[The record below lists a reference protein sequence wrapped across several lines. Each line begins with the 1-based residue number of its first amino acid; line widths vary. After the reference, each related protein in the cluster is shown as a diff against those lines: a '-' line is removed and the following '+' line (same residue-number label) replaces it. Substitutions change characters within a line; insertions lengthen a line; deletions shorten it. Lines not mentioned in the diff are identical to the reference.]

1 MLTQSDASN
10 NEANEKFPPPQ
21 SDAIKP
27 KQKKIR
33 VNKSEIVWGDAFF
46 KTQLSEFP
54 AHILQRIT
62 PSKSDGYIN
71 FQTKGGTVHE
81 YSISENGYCE
91 LCDIM
96 LRRNRYF
103 AHSETKRHMV
113 NLKLKQLNLVDV

>member
-1 MLTQSDASN
+1 M
-10 NEANEKFPPPQ
+10 
-21 SDAIKP
+21 
-27 KQKKIR
+27 
-33 VNKSEIVWGDAFF
+33 WGDACF

-96 LRRNRYF
+96 LHQNRYF
-103 AHSETKRHMV
+103 THSETKRHMV